1 MDIRVQLLES
11 SVAWRNLWEEK
22 ERSPQGNK
30 GINSSQE
37 NSHSS
42 WRMRFCIA
50 ILDFTTLQE
59 LKKSWKHI
67 TETWVHISTRPQHW
81 AKAEHEENSRWL
93 GGKLEEAEL
102 RRTNERTNEHVWAQF
117 QTLCIK
123 QKIHEIKGTSLAPKK
138 GPHSLCLFVCLCC
151 YKMRQAYVLFSRL
164 KRQPPHMQPANIH
177 TWNPIWSDSKQVVRI
192 WEQGEKTK
200 RKKKGERFRWKSPNF
215 SDTGRLSSEEEE
227 EAEGEELRSSQQ
239 QQQEKQQQ
247 PQQQWR
253 QKGWTKDSVAIFKL
267 CDQISPKI

>member
-1 MDIRVQLLES
+1 MDIRVQLLEI

-22 ERSPQGNK
+22 EGSHQGNK

-67 TETWVHISTRPQHW
+67 TETGVHISTRPQHW

-93 GGKLEEAEL
+93 RGKLQEEEL

-117 QTLCIK
+117 ETLCIK

-164 KRQPPHMQPANIH
+164 KRQPPTCSQPTYTHEIQFGATASKWWEYENKEKRRRGRRRER
-177 TWNPIWSDSKQVVRI
+177 DS
-192 WEQGEKTK
+192 
-200 RKKKGERFRWKSPNF
+200 GERAQTSATLGGSAARRRRRRS
-215 SDTGRLSSEEEE
+215 G
-227 EAEGEELRSSQQ
+227 RSSGARSSSSSSRSCSSGD
-239 QQQEKQQQ
+239 KKAG
-247 PQQQWR
+247 
-253 QKGWTKDSVAIFKL
+253 QKTL
-267 CDQISPKI
+267 